1 MRSLGINVSLA
12 QRMFAHLEDR
22 DVSRRQFLRLI
33 GISAAAT
40 ATLPLLAACGG
51 DDDDDDDGGT
61 TAATTTGGG
70 ESAATATTAP
80 AAATTAPA
88 GATSAPAG
96 SATAPAETTTAT
108 GTGATGGEP
117 VNDEIL
123 IFGTSV
129 DIPNID
135 PAVGHDG
142 AISETQKS
150 LYDTLYRHMG
160 NPAELVPWLATG
172 HEVSE
177 DATEWTFTLDVRAK
191 FQDGSPVT
199 AEAVVY
205 SVDRVIAINKGVAWM
220 FKGVLEQG
228 GAVATDQQTVTFTL
242 TKPFAPFLH
251 ATAWLFVLNPAV
263 VEEHV
268 SGDDMGQDWLISNA
282 AGSGPFKIKRWEPG
296 TLYEFESDPNYWRG
310 WENPRLVGYI
320 RQISRE
326 SSTKRLALEQGQ
338 MHVGDYISV
347 EDITLL
353 SNAPN
358 VVVPAEPGISTYT
371 VKMNNQ
377 RGPTADV
384 NVRRAI
390 SYAFDYEAMLTVM
403 EGRAVRIEGPLAPTL
418 VGVNDDLVF
427 YETDLD
433 KAAEELAKSTE
444 FADGFDIEF
453 VYVTGLEE
461 ERKTG
466 LILLDQLS
474 KLNIN
479 VTITPM
485 EWANAVA
492 LFADPAQS
500 PEMFPIYS
508 GTDYP
513 DPDNFLY
520 QAFHSSSAGT
530 WTGASHYS
538 NPEVDQLLEDARS
551 TADWDKRAELYAEAQ
566 QIVVDEA
573 AELFLFSGVGGM
585 IHTSNVKGYQY
596 CPVMGSGSFWYQM
609 WIEE

>member
-1 MRSLGINVSLA
+1 MRPLGVNVSHA
-12 QRMFAHLEDR
+12 QRLVAGLENTDFT
-22 DVSRRQFLRLI
+22 RRQLLKLI
-33 GISAAAT
+33 GTGVAAT
-40 ATLPLLAACGG
+40 VSMPLLAACGG
-51 DDDDDDDGGT
+51 DDDDDDDTGATAPTATSGAT
-61 TAATTTGGG
+61 TAATV
-70 ESAATATTAP
+70 
-80 AAATTAPA
+80 TTAPA
-88 GATSAPAG
+88 GAT
-96 SATAPAETTTAT
+96 TAT
-108 GTGATGGEP
+108 GGATATAGTSAQAGEP
-117 VNDEIL
+117 VSDAIL

-129 DIPNID
+129 DVPNID

-142 AISETQKS
+142 AISETQKAV
-150 LYDTLYRHMG
+150 YDTLYRHMG

-177 DATEWTFTLDVRAK
+177 DAIEWTFTLDERAK

-205 SVDRVIAINKGVAWM
+205 SVDRLIKVNKGVAWM
-220 FKGVLEQG
+220 FKGVLTE
-228 GAVATDQQTVTFTL
+228 GATQAIDPQTVTFTL
-242 TKPFAPFLH
+242 SEPFAPFQH

-263 VEEHV
+263 VDQNV

-282 AGSGPFKIKRWEPG
+282 AGSGPFIIKRWEPG

-310 WENPRLVGYI
+310 WENPRLQGYI

-326 SSTKRLALEQGQ
+326 SSTKRLALESGEI
-338 MHVGDYISV
+338 HVGDWISV
-347 EDITLL
+347 EDIKLL
-353 SNAPN
+353 EGTSS
-358 VVVPAEPGISTYT
+358 VVVPAEPGIGTYT
-371 VKMNNQ
+371 VKLNNT
-377 RGPTADV
+377 RGPMADI

-390 SYAFDYEAMLTVM
+390 SYAFDYQAMLDVM
-403 EGRAVRIEGPLAPTL
+403 EGRAVRLPGPLAPTL
-418 VGVNDDLVF
+418 LGAKEDLVF
-427 YETDLD
+427 FETDLD
-433 KAAEELAKSTE
+433 KAAEELAKSAE
-444 FADGFDIEF
+444 WKDGFDIEF

-492 LFADPAQS
+492 LFEDPQQS

-513 DPDNFLY
+513 DPDNFLW
-520 QAFHSSSAGT
+520 QAFHTTSAGT

-538 NPEVDQLLEDARS
+538 NPEVDKLLEEAR
-551 TADWDKRAELYAEAQ
+551 TTTDWDKRADLYGQAQ
-566 QIVVDEA
+566 QLVVDDA
-573 AELFLFSGVGGM
+573 AELFLFSQVGGM
-585 IHTSNVKGYQY
+585 IHLDSVKGYQY

>member
-1 MRSLGINVSLA
+1 
-12 QRMFAHLEDR
+12 
-22 DVSRRQFLRLI
+22 
-33 GISAAAT
+33 
-40 ATLPLLAACGG
+40 
-51 DDDDDDDGGT
+51 
-61 TAATTTGGG
+61 
-70 ESAATATTAP
+70 
-80 AAATTAPA
+80 
-88 GATSAPAG
+88 
-96 SATAPAETTTAT
+96 
-108 GTGATGGEP
+108 
-117 VNDEIL
+117 
-123 IFGTSV
+123 
-129 DIPNID
+129 
-135 PAVGHDG
+135 
-142 AISETQKS
+142 
-150 LYDTLYRHMG
+150 MG
-160 NPAELVPWLATG
+160 NPAEPVPWLATG

-177 DATEWTFTLDVRAK
+177 DATEWTFTLDERAM

-199 AEAVVY
+199 AESVVY

-220 FKGVLEQG
+220 FKGVLEEG
-228 GAVATDQQTVTFTL
+228 GTVATDPQTVKFTL
-242 TKPFAPFLH
+242 VKPFAPFLH
-251 ATAWLFVLNPAV
+251 AMAWLFVLNQAV
-263 VEEHV
+263 VDEHV
-268 SGDDMGQDWLISNA
+268 SGDDMGQDWLISNS

-338 MHVGDYISV
+338 MHVGDWISV
-347 EDITLL
+347 EDTKLL
-353 SNAPN
+353 ESASN

-371 VKMNNQ
+371 VKMNNKV
-377 RGPTADV
+377 GPTADV

-390 SYAFDYEAMLTVM
+390 SYAFDYQAMLDVM
-403 EGRAVRIEGPLAPTL
+403 EGRAVRLAGPLAPTL
-418 VGVNDDLVF
+418 LGVKEDLIF

-433 KAAEELAKSTE
+433 KAKEELAKSAE
-444 FADGFDIEF
+444 YKDGFDIEF

-492 LFADPAQS
+492 LFADPQTS
-500 PEMFPIYS
+500 PQMFPIYS

-538 NPEVDQLLEDARS
+538 NPEVDKLLDDARS
-551 TADWDKRAELYAEAQ
+551 TSDWDKRVELYGQAQ

-573 AELFLFSGVGGM
+573 ADLFLFSSVGGA
-585 IHTSNVKGYQY
+585 IRTTNVKGYEY
-596 CPVMGSGSFWYQM
+596 VPVMGSSPFWYQI